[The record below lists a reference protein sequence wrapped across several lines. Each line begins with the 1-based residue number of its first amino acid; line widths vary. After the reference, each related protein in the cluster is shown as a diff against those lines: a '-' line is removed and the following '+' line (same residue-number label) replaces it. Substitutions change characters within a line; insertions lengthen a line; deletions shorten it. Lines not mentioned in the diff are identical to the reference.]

1 MAQINHT
8 DRQSIERDQVNIQLF
23 KQYAPWRFDLSL
35 DLDDL
40 ELEGNARVVVEA
52 THLIVTERFDYGTVD
67 TPYPSGDTELELL
80 TGRPNIFFRVKIVDP
95 DGSGLIL
102 AEADRVPVT
111 GSANSPDR
119 RVKLLDYQES
129 DDRPI
134 PWWMD
139 FNSALPAVVVNTA
152 ISDNGAF
159 AKSNNFRGLNA
170 AAIVEQVLTHLCFV
184 SEYEGY
190 EDDDNGEEGTWQSLW
205 LRFIKQFNGENF
217 DPVEASPQGKSEWIN
232 HSVNMFARSYRP
244 IPKVNITQR
253 SG

>member
-8 DRQSIERDQVNIQLF
+8 DRQSIERDRVSIQLF
-23 KQYAPWRFDLSL
+23 KQYAPWRFDLTL
-35 DLDDL
+35 DLDDF
-40 ELEGNARVVVEA
+40 EFEDNARVVVEA
-52 THLIVTERFDYGTVD
+52 THLIVTERFEFGTVG
-67 TPYPSGDTELELL
+67 TPYPLGDTELEFL
-80 TGRPNIFFRVKIVDP
+80 TGRPNLYFRVKIVDP

-111 GSANSPDR
+111 GSASSPDR

-129 DDRPI
+129 EDRPL

-139 FNSALPAVVVNTA
+139 FNSTLPAVVVNTA
-152 ISDNGAF
+152 ISENGVF

-184 SEYEGY
+184 SDYEDY
-190 EDDDNGEEGTWQSLW
+190 EDDENGEEGTWQSLW
-205 LRFIKQFNGENF
+205 LRFIKQFNGEDF
-217 DPVEASPQGKSEWIN
+217 DPVEASPQSKSEWID
-232 HSVNMFARSYRP
+232 HSVDMFARRYRP
-244 IPKVNITQR
+244 IQKVNNAQR